1 MKYKISNFIKITATD
16 NKGAALIVVLC
27 FLVLVGLITS
37 SAVVISQINAKS
49 LKINADRTYA
59 AYIAEGAAARLQW
72 LIMSDQ
78 AKFSDR
84 NFNNFRTE
92 QDDEQERYL
101 ADGKTRKI
109 KYYDTNTHAKIFD
122 MSSGIDISGS
132 NPSRKL
138 DSLKQIYE
146 NDDEKKEEFEA
157 FLDCL
162 TDYTDRNDFI
172 QLKGMEE
179 DDYENLNIPNLPRN
193 GKLEYREEILFIPNA
208 KLFFKPDKYGRLS
221 VFNIIPPQRLP
232 KYNSKS
238 NFFSADKYIIMD
250 KCKISSEEA
259 EEIIENRTNWLN
271 SDKAFSEFFEP
282 DTIGKLK
289 RYFSF
294 KESGFYTLI
303 VKSAY
308 DKASASRMLIVSL
321 KISKK
326 MDANGNQYYQ
336 YILY

>member
-1 MKYKISNFIKITATD
+1 MKYRNSIFIKEAAAD

-49 LKINADRTYA
+49 LKVNADRTYA

-78 AKFSDR
+78 TKFSDR
-84 NFNNFRTE
+84 NFHNFRTD
-92 QDDEQERYL
+92 QDDEQVRYL
-101 ADGKTRKI
+101 ADGKTKNI
-109 KYYDTNTHAKIFD
+109 KYYNTNTHVKVFD
-122 MSSGIDISGS
+122 MASGIDISGS

-138 DSLKQIYE
+138 KSMAQMYD
-146 NDDEKKEEFEA
+146 NDDEEKDEFEI

-162 TDYTDRNDFI
+162 KDYTDRNDFI

-193 GKLEYREEILFIPNA
+193 SKLEYREEILFIPNA
-208 KLFFKPDKYGRLS
+208 KLFFKPDKFGRMS
-221 VFNIIPPQRLP
+221 VFNVIPPKGLP
-232 KYNSKS
+232 KFNSKI

-250 KCKISSEEA
+250 KCKVDSEEA
-259 EEIIENRTNWLN
+259 EEIIENRNNWLN
-271 SDKAFSEFFEP
+271 SDKAFSDFFEP
-282 DTIGKLK
+282 DTIGMLK

-303 VKSAY
+303 VKSSY
-308 DKASASRMLIVSL
+308 DKVSPSRMLIVSL
-321 KISKK
+321 KISK
-326 MDANGNQYYQ
+326 AINTNGNQYYQ
-336 YILY
+336 YVLY